1 MLYFFWM
8 TIADKIKSFVEEFI
22 NEDLFV
28 VDVLLKGKKIGQ
40 KLIVLIDGDDGV
52 PIDRCVAVSRFL
64 SARLDELNIMEG
76 SYQLEVS
83 SPGLDHP
90 IKLKRQ
96 FIKNQGRTIKV
107 ATESKEVTG
116 KLIKVS
122 DSLTL
127 EVQEKKDMNK
137 IEIPFNQ
144 IIKANV
150 LVSFK

>member
-1 MLYFFWM
+1 M
-8 TIADKIKSFVEEFI
+8 TITDKIKAIVEEFI
-22 NEDLFV
+22 TEDLFV
-28 VDVLLKGKKIGQ
+28 VDVLLKGKKLGQ
-40 KLIVLIDGDDGV
+40 KLIILIDGDRGIS
-52 PIDRCVAVSRFL
+52 IDQCSAVSRFL
-64 SARLDELNIMEG
+64 SARLDELNIIVEA
-76 SYQLEVS
+76 YQLEVS

-96 FIKNQGRTIKV
+96 FVKNQGRTIQVETKDQKV
-107 ATESKEVTG
+107 SG

-122 DSLTL
+122 DQLTL
-127 EVQEKKDMNK
+127 EIKVKKNLNR

>member
-1 MLYFFWM
+1 MAL
-8 TIADKIKSFVEEFI
+8 TDKIKSIVEEFI
-22 NEDLFV
+22 NEDLFL
-28 VDVLLKGKKIGQ
+28 VDVLLKGKKVGQ
-40 KLIVLIDGDDGV
+40 KLIVLIDGDNGV
-52 PIDRCVAVSRFL
+52 SIDRCVAVSRFL
-64 SARLDELNIMEG
+64 STQLDELNLMDG

-96 FIKNQGRTIKV
+96 FIKNQGRTIKIQ
-107 ATESKEVTG
+107 TEKEEVTG
-116 KLIKVS
+116 KLVEVNDLLI
-122 DSLTL
+122 L
-127 EVQEKKDMNK
+127 EVEEEKSVSK

>member
-1 MLYFFWM
+1 M
-8 TIADKIKSFVEEFI
+8 TIAGKIKSIVEGFI
-22 NEDLFV
+22 NEDFFV
-28 VDVLLKGKKIGQ
+28 VDILLKGKKAGQ
-40 KLIVLIDGDDGV
+40 KLIILIDGDNGV
-52 PIDRCVAVSRFL
+52 PIDRCVAISRFL
-64 SARLDELNIMEG
+64 STKLDELNIMEG

-96 FIKNQGRTIKV
+96 FVKNQGRTIRV
-107 ATESKEVTG
+107 ETESEEVTG
-116 KLIKVS
+116 KLIEVN
-122 DSLTL
+122 DLLTL
-127 EVQEKKDMNK
+127 EVQEKKHVNK